1 MKRNSKILV
10 VDDDPNHRTTLEEVL
25 DIKGYKTVLAGTGAE
40 AIAAA
45 EQEDLS
51 LALIDLMLPDMDGIE
66 VMARIREISP
76 VTGVIVLT
84 GHASTDTAIEATRQG
99 AYSYLLKP
107 YEMEDLLRSIGHG
120 VERYQAQEQIMR
132 LASFPQLHPSPVIE
146 LDPAGEVTYANPA
159 AEKAFPDLTAMGL
172 RHPLLNGLG
181 EPMAKLRQ
189 GAKQGTISHVAELG
203 GASFELQISYARN
216 VNLIRIYVTD
226 ITEKMRL
233 AHEVDRHRHHLEHLV
248 EQRTSQLAEARDKA
262 NSATL
267 AKSTFVANMSHEI
280 RTPMN
285 AILGMA
291 HLMRRDGVT
300 PKQAEQL
307 DKMDA
312 AADHLLHVINDILDL
327 SKIEAGKLTLEDRDI
342 VLGSLLSNVA
352 TILSDRASAKGLQ
365 LVMDAEHLPHQLCG
379 DPTRL
384 TQALLNY
391 ANNAVKFT
399 DKGTITI
406 RARLVEEAGD
416 RMLLRFEVEDTG
428 VGIAPEQLDRLF
440 SAFEQADGSTTREHG
455 GTGLGLAITR
465 RLAQIMGGDAGVSS
479 VPGSGS
485 TFWFTAWLKRAVA
498 LPVDAIKAVA
508 EPMPEAIL
516 ARDYHGRRIL
526 LAEDEP
532 LNQEIAVELLRDT
545 GLLIDVADNGV
556 QAVEMAQHQAYGVIL
571 MDMQMRKMDGLEA
584 TRQIR
589 RIPGREAVPIL
600 AMTAN
605 AFTEDRQRCFEAG
618 MNDFLAK
625 PVMPG
630 ELYATLLKWL
640 SKEDGL
646 APPQGQAER
655 MGR

>member
-1 MKRNSKILV
+1 MKRNNKILV
-10 VDDDPNHRTTLEEVL
+10 VDDDENQRITLEEVL
-25 DIKGYKTVLAGTGAE
+25 TLKAYAPTLAGTGAE
-40 AIAAA
+40 AVAAA
-45 EQEDLS
+45 ERAVFS
-51 LALIDLMLPDMDGIE
+51 LALIDLKLPDMDGIE
-66 VMARIREISP
+66 VMARIKAISP
-76 VTGVIVLT
+76 LTEVIVLT

-107 YEMEDLLRSIGHG
+107 YEMEDLLRSIAHG
-120 VERYQAQEQIMR
+120 VERHQAQEQILR
-132 LASFPQLHPSPVIE
+132 LASFPRLHPSPVIE
-146 LDPAGEVTYANPA
+146 LNPAGEVTYANPA
-159 AEKAFPDLTAMGL
+159 AEKVFPDLTEMGL
-172 RHPLLNGLG
+172 RHPLLNGLTG
-181 EPMAKLRQ
+181 PIAELRQ
-189 GAKQGTISHVAELG
+189 DAQQGAISHVAELG
-203 GASFELQISYARN
+203 GATYELQISYARD

-233 AHEVDRHRHHLEHLV
+233 ALELDRHRHHLEQLV
-248 EQRTSQLAEARDKA
+248 EERTAQLAEARDRA
-262 NSATL
+262 HTATL

-300 PKQAEQL
+300 QKQTEQL

-312 AADHLLHVINDILDL
+312 AAEHLLHVINDILDL
-327 SKIEAGKLTLEDRDI
+327 SKIEAGKLTLEVRDI
-342 VLGSLLSNVA
+342 VLGTLLSNVA
-352 TILSDRASAKGLQ
+352 SILSARASAKGLQ
-365 LVMDAEHLPHQLCG
+365 LVVDAEHLPRHLRG

-399 DKGTITI
+399 EQGTITI
-406 RARLVEEAGD
+406 RGRLVQEAGD
-416 RMLLRFEVEDTG
+416 RVMLKFEVADTG
-428 VGIAPEQLDRLF
+428 IGIAPEQFDRLF
-440 SAFEQADGSTTREHG
+440 SAFEQADSSTTREHG
-455 GTGLGLAITR
+455 GTGLGLAITK

-479 VPGSGS
+479 VAGKGS
-485 TFWFTAWLKRAVA
+485 TFWFTAWLEKTAA
-498 LPVDAIKAVA
+498 LPVETHRARP
-508 EPMPEAIL
+508 EEMPEAIL
-516 ARDYHGRRIL
+516 ARDHRGQRVL

-556 QAVEMAQHQAYGVIL
+556 QAVEMARHEAYGLIL

-589 RIPGREAVPIL
+589 KIPGRETVPIL

-605 AFTEDRQRCFEAG
+605 AFAEDRQRCFDAG

-625 PVMPG
+625 PVMPDQ
-630 ELYATLLKWL
+630 LYATLLEWL
-640 SKEDGL
+640 EKAD
-646 APPQGQAER
+646 A
-655 MGR
+655 